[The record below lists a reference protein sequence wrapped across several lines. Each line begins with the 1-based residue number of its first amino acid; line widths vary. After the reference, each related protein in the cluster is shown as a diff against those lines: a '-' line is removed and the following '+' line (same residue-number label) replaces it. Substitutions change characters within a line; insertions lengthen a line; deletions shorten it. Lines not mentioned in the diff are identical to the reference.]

1 MLYSRDMTN
10 TAAAAKLIARRVSKG
25 HNAAES
31 TAMLDDLIARHDGD
45 NLVTALVYNGFA
57 TERTAQRFAA

>member
-1 MLYSRDMTN
+1 
-10 TAAAAKLIARRVSKG
+10 
-25 HNAAES
+25 
-31 TAMLDDLIARHDGD
+31 MLDDLIARHDGD